1 MFPDKLCSETLPV
14 ENREGAINTKI
25 FLQCKIMMSLN
36 RKHTTDEHSFCV
48 FNFMSERIRNIQDKF
63 IRGESIEQ
71 SWSSG
76 NVLFP
81 HSLSNGMYVT
91 LISNFTMRET
101 TKNVNSSKNIKYNAK
116 KSITFKTNG

>member
-1 MFPDKLCSETLPV
+1 
-14 ENREGAINTKI
+14 
-25 FLQCKIMMSLN
+25 MSLN

-63 IRGESIEQ
+63 IRGESIKQ

-81 HSLSNGMYVT
+81 HSLSNGMCVT

-116 KSITFKTNG
+116 KSITFKLMCSTPILLY